1 MTSIPLSKPVDLDSD
16 SEEASGSYS
25 DTPSAVTIAM
35 RVLERL
41 ERAGFGIAA
50 FA

>member
-1 MTSIPLSKPVDLDSD
+1 MTSIPLSKPVDLDSN
-16 SEEASGSYS
+16 SEEASGPYS

-35 RVLERL
+35 RVRERL
-41 ERAGFGIAA
+41 ERAALEIAA